1 MRKLTYTTDFG
12 GDYCEVSID
21 LLEEESEKILGI
33 RIGSMR
39 PFYLRSDDIDEL
51 HDKIHECIEAHA
63 TFAKLAAQGMG
74 GWNDQAEHDEE
85 ESDEEESEPLS
96 GMARGMLWQLSR
108 GYRVQDNLEGGIC
121 RLTGALATMPE
132 KHLEELQAHRFVQ
145 ILKQDEL
152 NSRCTWGISVEGAAY
167 LAEQE
172 G

>member
-1 MRKLTYTTDFG
+1 MERRVEFS
-12 GDYCEVSID
+12 EPVSPFVTVSTIIHEED
-21 LLEEESEKILGI
+21 NERLLVIEMDGAGKIVFRG
-33 RIGSMR
+33 
-39 PFYLRSDDIDEL
+39 DDIAAFHDAVHKCEKVVATLEL
-51 HDKIHECIEAHA
+51 TLRMAKTANAEQPDPEA
-63 TFAKLAAQGMG
+63 
-74 GWNDQAEHDEE
+74 
-85 ESDEEESEPLS
+85 DEEESEPLS

-145 ILKQDEL
+145 ILKQDER
-152 NSRCTWGISVEGAAY
+152 NSRCTWGISTEGAAY